1 MGIVS
6 FRGRGCPR
14 CPQGYTKVK
23 EFLPWI
29 HKTILEYSAGEEQEL
44 PQSSV

>member
-6 FRGRGCPR
+6 FAGRCAR
-14 CPQGYTKVK
+14 CPQVYTKVK

-29 HKTILEYSAGEEQEL
+29 HKTILDYSAGEE
-44 PQSSV
+44 